1 VPRFTRRRFAAVG
14 IPLVLLAWLGFRAY
28 QAGTNLSHAR
38 AELASAREDL
48 LDRKLDA
55 ADAAVRRA
63 GQDTASARSAT
74 RDPLWW
80 VLAHIPLVGR
90 SPSAVSGMAAAADDL
105 TRKVLPPA
113 LQEARRLDP
122 KTVRRSDG
130 TVDLAALHRAE
141 PTLAAAADGA
151 VRDRRRAEATPD
163 SLLVPPVGHARAL
176 LVEQVQK
183 LDEVLRAA
191 SRAVD
196 LAPALLG
203 EDRTRRYFVAVQQTS
218 ESRGTGGIIGGYAVL
233 EASKGKLRLVG
244 QGSDQEL
251 ITDMG
256 SVDPPPGLP
265 SGYVETYSGSDAFVS
280 WQSINLSPDLPAVAR
295 VIAAKWAR
303 LKGQHIDGVIAL
315 DGVALQDLLYGS
327 GPLDV
332 GGGRIIQ
339 STEIADYL
347 AVGQYEGLSLDPK
360 QIRGRKDR
368 LQEIAGDVLKRL
380 TTSGSGSEN
389 LLRGLTRALQSGHL
403 RMASADPALAGL
415 HEADV
420 DGALPSGPAPVA
432 YPVLYNA
439 MGSKLD
445 RWIARK
451 VIWSCPSHGHVTVT
465 VELRNDVPD
474 GALPP
479 YVTLDLRQN
488 PVVLQSRTDSVHLD
502 VWVTRGAKLVSMS
515 RDDTEVQPS
524 SNGTVD
530 GLPFWGTDLDLAPG
544 RTYKVALTLTGAGKS
559 RNVRFEEQPLARPLE
574 SRVERGC

>member
-1 VPRFTRRRFAAVG
+1 MPRFSRRRFAAVG
-14 IPLVLLAWLGFRAY
+14 IPLVLLAWLGFRAF
-28 QAGTNLSHAR
+28 QAGTHLSHAR
-38 AELASAREDL
+38 AELASARQDL

-63 GQDTASARSAT
+63 GRDTATARSAT

-80 VLAHIPLVGR
+80 VLAHVPLLGR

-105 TRKVLPPA
+105 TRRVLPSA
-113 LQEARRLDP
+113 LDEARRLDP
-122 KTVRRSDG
+122 KKVRRSDG
-130 TVDLAALHRAE
+130 TVDLAALHHAE
-141 PTLAAAADGA
+141 PPLEAAAAGA
-151 VRDRRRAEATPD
+151 ARDRRRVEATPS
-163 SLLVPPVGHARAL
+163 SLLVPPVGHARAQ

-191 SRAVD
+191 SRAVRM
-196 LAPALLG
+196 APALLG

-233 EASKGKLRLVG
+233 EASKGKLRLVR

-251 ITDMG
+251 IADLG
-256 SVDPPPGLP
+256 SVPPPPGLP
-265 SGYVETYSGSDAFVS
+265 SGYVETYSGSDAFVY
-280 WQSINLSPDLPAVAR
+280 WQSINLSPDLPSVAR
-295 VIAAKWAR
+295 VVTAKWAR
-303 LKGQHIDGVIAL
+303 LTGQHVDGVIAL
-315 DGVALQDLLYGS
+315 DGVALQDLLSGS

-332 GGGRIIQ
+332 GAGRTIQ
-339 STEIADYL
+339 PDELADYL
-347 AVGQYEGLSLDPK
+347 AVGQYEGLSLDPA
-360 QIRGRKDR
+360 QISGRKDR

-380 TTSGSGSEN
+380 TTSGSGSED

-415 HEADV
+415 HEAGV
-420 DGALPSGPAPVA
+420 DGALPSGPGPVA

-479 YVTLDLRQN
+479 YVTLDLRAN
-488 PVVLQSRTDSVHLD
+488 PVVRQSRTDSVHLD
-502 VWVTRGAKLVSMS
+502 VWVTRGAKLVAMT
-515 RDDTEVQPS
+515 RDGTKVQPS
-524 SNGTVD
+524 SNGMVD

-544 RTYKVALTLTGAGKS
+544 RTYKVALELDGAGSS
-559 RNVRFEEQPLARPLE
+559 RSVRIEEQPLARPLDRE
-574 SRVERGC
+574 VERGC